1 MAGLG
6 EALAVIALL
15 EPGFK
20 VCAETY
26 GFYKLTKN
34 FGQDYQRAERGL
46 RGQVAR
52 IKLMGDTRIHDLL
65 SVPEDGTDL
74 AATVKWILQ
83 EMRNNIELCESLKKK
98 YGEPKA
104 SEFAITASA
113 KDLLIAPRIV
123 RKYKKFVA

>member
-1 MAGLG
+1 MAGRG

-52 IKLMGDTRIHDLL
+52 LKLMGDTRIQDLL

-98 YGEPKA
+98 HGEPRA
-104 SEFAITASA
+104 SEFTITASA
-113 KDLLIAPRIV
+113 RDLLIAPRIV
-123 RKYKKFVA
+123 REYKKYIA